1 MTTRT
6 NMNSRKVKSGLLV
19 WSAITMFATNARI
32 AEARS
37 FAKRMS
43 TIANLV
49 RRGRASTA
57 TIAKSRAE
65 KACGSVMLKIVTT
78 MFA

>member
-1 MTTRT
+1 
-6 NMNSRKVKSGLLV
+6 
-19 WSAITMFATNARI
+19 MFATNAQI

-49 RRGRASTA
+49 KRGRASTA